1 MHRFDA
7 YQIIDFANNNPTDL
21 EVETNSFHFE
31 LLLSGSQQGNSR
43 VIAVTR
49 MNNPD
54 YEGETDLQW
63 DEEGISLEGRI
74 ILFIS

>member
-43 VIAVTR
+43 VIVVSR

-54 YEGETDLQW
+54 YEGETDLHW